1 MALDYATLNLDSVL
15 GPIKTQ
21 TDNAS
26 MLIVAMRRAAFDGW
40 KRTTK
45 PEDRKVIVDGK
56 KYRLTPLESSEAS
69 S

>member
-15 GPIKTQ
+15 GPMKTQ

-26 MLIVAMRRAAFDGW
+26 MLVVAMRRAAFDRW

>member
-1 MALDYATLNLDSVL
+1 MALDYSTLNLDSVL
-15 GPIKTQ
+15 GPVTTK

-26 MLIVAMRRAAFDGW
+26 MLIGPMRKAAFDSW
-40 KRTTK
+40 KRNTK